1 MEKEKGTTKEK
12 RSLYVKKEAW
22 VNIFNWL
29 IQWQR

>member
-22 VNIFNWL
+22 VNVFNWL
-29 IQWQR
+29 I